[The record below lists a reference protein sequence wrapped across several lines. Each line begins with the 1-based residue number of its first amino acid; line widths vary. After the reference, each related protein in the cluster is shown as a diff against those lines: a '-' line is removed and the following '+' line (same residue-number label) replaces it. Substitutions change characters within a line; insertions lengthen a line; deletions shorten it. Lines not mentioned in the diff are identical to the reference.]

1 MEAKKAQSQRG
12 FKPLDVINS
21 EELFDMYVDFKLMD
35 DGDTSVLEEYIE
47 ESTLRMIKEAEL
59 AEQGGEQQL
68 AQNIPKEVKGFAD
81 APISGALE
89 IENEI
94 HDAALGNDLSFE
106 TILDY
111 VAGGWGM
118 TSAELLRRF
127 PAAPRR
133 GFNEARTT
141 F

>member
-1 MEAKKAQSQRG
+1 MGAKKAQSERG
-12 FKPLDVINS
+12 FKPLDVINR

-35 DGDTSVLEEYIE
+35 DGGTSVLEEYIE
-47 ESTLRMIKEAEL
+47 ESTLRMRKAAEL
-59 AEQGGEQQL
+59 SEQVGEQQL
-68 AQNIPKEVKGFAD
+68 AQNIRKEVKGYAD
-81 APISGALE
+81 APISRALE

-106 TILDY
+106 NILDY
-111 VAGGWGM
+111 VAEGWGM

-133 GFNEARTT
+133 GFNEARA
-141 F
+141 

>member
-1 MEAKKAQSQRG
+1 MDAKKVQSERG

-21 EELFDMYVDFKLMD
+21 EELFDMYVDFNLMD
-35 DGDTSVLEEYIE
+35 DGHTSVLEEYIE
-47 ESTLRMIKEAEL
+47 ESTLRMIKAAEFS
-59 AEQGGEQQL
+59 EQVGEQQL
-68 AQNIPKEVKGFAD
+68 AQNIRKEVKGYAD

-94 HDAALGNDLSFE
+94 HDATLGNDLSFE

-111 VAGGWGM
+111 VAEGWGM

-127 PAAPRR
+127 SAAPRR
-133 GFNEARTT
+133 GFNEARA
-141 F
+141 